1 MLVAYIEC
9 RDVRVQFCSDFFHIL
24 KCVFLDKG
32 SICIQYQKEFP
43 TVMLLVSFKFLIKP
57 SNVKKL
63 LFSQLC
69 NFL

>member
-1 MLVAYIEC
+1 MLVAYIKC
-9 RDVRVQFCSDFFHIL
+9 RDVCVQFCSEIFHIL

-32 SICIQYQKEFP
+32 SICTQDQKEFP

-63 LFSQLC
+63 LFSQLR